1 MADNLG
7 QLYDP
12 PFFQAQSPNSLQSA
26 RVALPELFRHIRP
39 KNVVDVGCGVGAWL
53 CAAGELGVVECLGID
68 GGYVDRGALLIPEEA
83 FVPVDLA
90 APGLSEAVATRRPGR
105 FDLVMC
111 LEVAE
116 HLPFERSA
124 GFVEELCQLGD
135 MVLFSAAIPFQYGT
149 GHINEQWPEFWAMQ
163 FRARGY
169 VCFDLM
175 RAFLWAQP
183 ELDWWY
189 AQNLLVF
196 AREGSAAHGRLPSA
210 AAAGN
215 RALSLVHPKAWLSS
229 ILNHWRPHRAAA
241 RQEEMKD
248 LGALL
253 RAWVGNAAMPPQLC
267 ATERARVAPPDARNV
282 FPFTRTEIASPEHLI
297 AEAQAS
303 LAAAEERVATG
314 ERELA
319 ATRSE
324 LAQAQTEAA
333 AIREELAQAQAEAA
347 EVREELAREQTEAA
361 AIREELAA
369 RQIVIESLH
378 AAMEQSRAAET
389 ALKAELHGLHSRAET
404 LRAANTTLRGHVQ
417 QRETALAKAAERA
430 KELQD
435 GFARREQELQDGF
448 ARREQELQDGF
459 ARREQEL
466 QDGFARREQ
475 ELQDGF
481 ARREQELQDGF
492 ARREQELQDGFARR
506 EQELQDE
513 LVRLKQKIAQFRS
526 SISWRITKPL
536 RALHR
541 RFGSR
546 RGSGEESDGQAVPPR
561 GMDLKDVSAPLYFR
575 AALTSDA
582 HEKID
587 AKLAYDM
594 AAMSSKST
602 FNNWVSLLEE
612 DIRGML
618 IALTGYAYGRE
629 PEKRLPEIRE
639 GRKNYARYIVQEAAV
654 TPDDVLVDLGSGC
667 GFGTYWFAQ
676 WAKHVHACDI
686 STAFLSFAAKECA
699 NVPNISFHQIQSR
712 RLSFLDDVSVD
723 VICSSSVFI
732 HLNLYDIYWYFKEF
746 ARVLKPGGRFW
757 IDFANSESLDL
768 STPNQNGTYFLNHAH
783 EYAQNPAQ
791 LAGLM
796 CWNSMESIIRLAKHY
811 GFRAVR
817 TKPGGEL
824 LFVAAGGEAAE
835 AAQGGTAHSARAT
848 AFSVATPRDAPTG
861 APAAAR

>member
-12 PFFQAQSPNSLQSA
+12 PFFQAQSLNSLQSA
-26 RVALPELFRHIRP
+26 RTALPELFRHFRP

-90 APGLSEAVATRRPGR
+90 APGLSDAVATRRPGR

-124 GFVEELCQLGD
+124 GLVEELCQLGD

-163 FRARGY
+163 FRARDY
-169 VCFDLM
+169 ICFDLM

-241 RQEEMKD
+241 RQEEMED
-248 LGALL
+248 LGTLL
-253 RAWVGNAAMPPQLC
+253 RAWVGNAAMPAQLC
-267 ATERARVAPPDARNV
+267 AIERARAGPPDARNV

-297 AEAQAS
+297 AQAQAA

-319 ATRSE
+319 ATRSD

-333 AIREELAQAQAEAA
+333 AIREDLAW
-347 EVREELAREQTEAA
+347 EQTEAA

-369 RQIVIESLH
+369 RQIVVESLH
-378 AAMEQSRAAET
+378 AAMEQARAAET
-389 ALKAELHGLHSRAET
+389 ALETELHGLHSRAET

-430 KELQD
+430 KALQD
-435 GFARREQELQDGF
+435 DFARREQELQDGF
-448 ARREQELQDGF
+448 VRREQELQDGF
-459 ARREQEL
+459 VRREQEL
-466 QDGFARREQ
+466 R
-475 ELQDGF
+475 
-481 ARREQELQDGF
+481 
-492 ARREQELQDGFARR
+492 
-506 EQELQDE
+506 DE
-513 LVRLKQKIAQFRS
+513 LLRLRQKIAQVRS

-541 RFGSR
+541 
-546 RGSGEESDGQAVPPR
+546 
-561 GMDLKDVSAPLYFR
+561 
-575 AALTSDA
+575 
-582 HEKID
+582 
-587 AKLAYDM
+587 
-594 AAMSSKST
+594 
-602 FNNWVSLLEE
+602 LL
-612 DIRGML
+612 
-618 IALTGYAYGRE
+618 
-629 PEKRLPEIRE
+629 RLR
-639 GRKNYARYIVQEAAV
+639 
-654 TPDDVLVDLGSGC
+654 S
-667 GFGTYWFAQ
+667 
-676 WAKHVHACDI
+676 
-686 STAFLSFAAKECA
+686 
-699 NVPNISFHQIQSR
+699 
-712 RLSFLDDVSVD
+712 
-723 VICSSSVFI
+723 
-732 HLNLYDIYWYFKEF
+732 
-746 ARVLKPGGRFW
+746 
-757 IDFANSESLDL
+757 
-768 STPNQNGTYFLNHAH
+768 
-783 EYAQNPAQ
+783 
-791 LAGLM
+791 
-796 CWNSMESIIRLAKHY
+796 
-811 GFRAVR
+811 
-817 TKPGGEL
+817 
-824 LFVAAGGEAAE
+824 
-835 AAQGGTAHSARAT
+835 
-848 AFSVATPRDAPTG
+848 
-861 APAAAR
+861 